1 MMKQEIHGLL
11 ARHINHR
18 QLLILLLYLLP
29 SVRFFLWKLSAVSH
43 FVSCLFA
50 GIRVLNSPEQEIPDP
65 DDDRNWQ
72 ATYLSSDL
80 EVIIHGIVYYLSSTI
95 RNRDN
100 NMTHEQTPS
109 LRALYEIDSDYAKG
123 CILAKKM
130 LEVF

>member
-1 MMKQEIHGLL
+1 
-11 ARHINHR
+11 
-18 QLLILLLYLLP
+18 
-29 SVRFFLWKLSAVSH
+29 
-43 FVSCLFA
+43 LFA
-50 GIRVLNSPEQEIPDP
+50 GIRVLNSPEQVIPDP
-65 DDDRNWQ
+65 DDDHNWQ

-109 LRALYEIDSDYAKG
+109 LRPLYEIDSDYAKG